1 MNRISSFV
9 SGLVFGGLV
18 GGAIGLLFA
27 PAQGKEFRQ
36 RITNY
41 ADQVAADVR
50 LSAAQ
55 KQAELE
61 RELEIRRNPE
71 LMS

>member
-1 MNRISSFV
+1 MNRILSFLY
-9 SGLVFGGLV
+9 GLLLGGLV
-18 GGAIGLLFA
+18 GGTVGLLFA
-27 PAQGKEFRQ
+27 PARGEEFRQ
-36 RITNY
+36 RVTNY

-50 LSAAQ
+50 MSVAQ

-71 LMS
+71 MSG

>member
-1 MNRISSFV
+1 MNRIGSFV
-9 SGLVFGGLV
+9 FGLLFGGLV
-18 GGAIGLLFA
+18 GGVTGLLFA
-27 PAQGKEFRQ
+27 PARGEEFRH

-41 ADQVAADVR
+41 ADQIAADVR

-61 RELEIRRNPE
+61 RELEIRRHPE
-71 LMS
+71 STF

>member
-9 SGLVFGGLV
+9 LGLLFGSLV
-18 GGAIGLLFA
+18 GGVTGLLFA
-27 PAQGKEFRQ
+27 PARGEEFRQ
-36 RITNY
+36 RVSNY

-71 LMS
+71 LMG

>member
-1 MNRISSFV
+1 MNRVVSFLY
-9 SGLVFGGLV
+9 GLLLGGLI
-18 GGAIGLLFA
+18 GGAVGLLFA
-27 PAQGKEFRQ
+27 PSRGDEFRQ
-36 RITNY
+36 RVTSY

-50 LSAAQ
+50 MSVAQ

-71 LMS
+71 LSG